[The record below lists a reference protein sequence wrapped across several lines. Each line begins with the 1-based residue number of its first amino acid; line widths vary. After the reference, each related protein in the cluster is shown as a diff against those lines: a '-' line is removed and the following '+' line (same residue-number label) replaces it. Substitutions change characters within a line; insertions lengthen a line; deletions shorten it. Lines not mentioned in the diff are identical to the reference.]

1 MKAFVVGFP
10 KSGTT
15 TLTQA
20 LTASGI
26 NSAHWRVPAG
36 FVGKIIYDNIFAGR
50 APFAG
55 LEDYQA
61 ITQADVCMPRANANH
76 WPNLD
81 FAVIDLIRRT
91 YPECLFILN
100 YREPRQV
107 ADSIRRWRK
116 LQPRLVASSIPGLPI
131 GAGGTEDELVIW
143 IENHFAAIR
152 HFFRDSP
159 NFLEID
165 ITAEDAPTRLGE
177 ALGIPIAWWGKANQG
192 RSKRRKDDA
201 DDATDVGEAE
211 D

>member
-15 TLTQA
+15 TLTRA
-20 LTASGI
+20 LTESGL
-26 NSAHWRVPAG
+26 NAAHWRVPAG

-50 APFAG
+50 EIFAG

-61 ITQADVCMPRANANH
+61 IAQADVCLPKAGKNY

-81 FAVIDLIRRT
+81 FAVINLIRST

-100 YREPRQV
+100 YRDPRRI
-107 ADSIRRWRK
+107 ADSIRRWSR
-116 LQPRLVASSIPGLPI
+116 LQHRLTISNIPGLPAGI
-131 GAGGTEDELVIW
+131 GGNEDELVIW
-143 IENHFAAIR
+143 IENHFSAIR

-165 ITAEDAPTRLGE
+165 IAAEDAPTKLSE

-192 RSKRRKDDA
+192 RSKPRQKDD
-201 DDATDVGEAE
+201 DEAQE
-211 D
+211 S